1 MIRISTAR
9 YHYKD
14 FVRRTKA
21 KLMLVHPA
29 GKIQKFTMSRIRA
42 SQVVFSNSWLVVA
55 SNDVEGYTEPYYT
68 IRTDD
73 YVTVYAVTP
82 DDQLLLVEQF
92 RPALR
97 TRSLELPSGHVDAGE
112 MPAEAA
118 ARELLEETG
127 YAAESMCLLGALAP
141 DSGRNE
147 TTLWAFAATGLTRQ
161 LGREQQTLE
170 EEIKL
175 HLEPLAAV
183 PQLVKDGHLKHAL
196 DLAVLFLAHANLQ
209 TGSDR

>member
-1 MIRISTAR
+1 M
-9 YHYKD
+9 
-14 FVRRTKA
+14 
-21 KLMLVHPA
+21 
-29 GKIQKFTMSRIRA
+29 GKIQKCAMSRIRA

-97 TRSLELPSGHVDAGE
+97 TRSLELPSGHVEAGE

-161 LGREQQTLE
+161 SRREQQTLE

-175 HLEPLAAV
+175 RLEPLAAV

-196 DLAVLFLAHANLQ
+196 DLAVLFLAHATLQ
-209 TGSDR
+209 RGGDR